1 MGADLVETM
10 ADLERNAAQGIP
22 NVGIGADT
30 RIDGA
35 RIDKNPRIYERVCIT
50 NREGGA
56 RSIRGQLLYTR
67 RIVVVAKDA
76 VIVAGSQI

>member
-35 RIDKNPRIYERVCIT
+35 RIDKNPRIDERVCIT
-50 NREGGA
+50 NREGVREA
-56 RSIRGQLLYTR
+56 
-67 RIVVVAKDA
+67 
-76 VIVAGSQI
+76 